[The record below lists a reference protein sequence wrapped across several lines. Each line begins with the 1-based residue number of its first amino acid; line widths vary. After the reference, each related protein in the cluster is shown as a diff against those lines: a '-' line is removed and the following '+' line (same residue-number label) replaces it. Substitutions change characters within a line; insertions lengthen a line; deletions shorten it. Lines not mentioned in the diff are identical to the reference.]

1 MYAANRSAR
10 SGRGAKDQRAY
21 PSRPL
26 RRFRANRRTR
36 RADRPTASPRARRKC
51 PCVTLVDRVKFA
63 WAHRRRAQG
72 DPSSPGSDEP
82 FGPRSPAV
90 SRSPLGYAARCRGL
104 DRCGRPPGLAMT
116 RVVSAESPRPCDA
129 RSPVPGGA
137 FRERHGDEAEDRNVE
152 APQTQATL
160 AARPATAL
168 RTVGQPCASRQPLD
182 GQREVLN
189 GDRRET
195 PSARRSS
202 RRARDESPGSG
213 DDASPTR
220 WRRSGYALST
230 RGEHF
235 PCPISATVAPVAP
248 T

>member
-1 MYAANRSAR
+1 MTNRATRIASPERPAPRRRQSPDSRGLRRAHNTRLGSELSSHRPRSVTTSAYAAAVFCSWSSGAMYAANRSAR

-82 FGPRSPAV
+82 FGPRVAAV

-137 FRERHGDEAEDRNVE
+137 FRE
-152 APQTQATL
+152 
-160 AARPATAL
+160 
-168 RTVGQPCASRQPLD
+168 
-182 GQREVLN
+182 
-189 GDRRET
+189 
-195 PSARRSS
+195 
-202 RRARDESPGSG
+202 
-213 DDASPTR
+213 
-220 WRRSGYALST
+220 
-230 RGEHF
+230 
-235 PCPISATVAPVAP
+235 
-248 T
+248 